1 MVEVVAG
8 RVVVVVDEV
17 VAVVLVVD
25 VLLTV
30 VVVDEIVVVVGRV
43 VVVVGV
49 VLEVVVKEVV
59 VVTVVVV
66 VGGAQGPNVPVTSA
80 PPGGPLLVGVGHA
93 SAKSLLALVTRLRL
107 WMPSPGV
114 ALAGGPAPVLW
125 GPV

>member
-1 MVEVVAG
+1 MVAG

-30 VVVDEIVVVVGRV
+30 VVVAVVLVVVVAGRV
-43 VVVVGV
+43 VDVVEE
-49 VLEVVVKEVV
+49 LVV
-59 VVTVVVV
+59 VVLTVVVV
-66 VGGAQGPNVPVTSA
+66 VPGGGQGPNVPLTSA

-93 SAKSLLALVTRLRL
+93 SAKSLLALVTRSRL

-114 ALAGGPAPVLW
+114 ALAGGPAPVLC